1 METKNAEVE
10 NRSGSLTEIALR
22 KLRKNKLAMISLG
35 FIGFLTLVAILG
47 YTITPDSTPNANDQH
62 LELAACNPGF
72 TATFLKLKQNQEI
85 EQHNFF
91 YKMLFGQETEFTTI
105 PIYNYK
111 IVGDSVVA
119 VIFTGDK
126 SEKLT
131 STYNLLDALFAIDP
145 LVPVQK
151 EGNIYTFRSIEGRTK
166 TVSSSELKVLAK
178 EHLIETRTYLLGTD
192 RFGRDLLS
200 RLILG
205 TRISLSVGF
214 VAVGISLI
222 IGLFLG
228 ATAGYYGKTTD
239 LTISWLTN
247 VFWSVPT
254 LLVAIAITLLLGKG
268 FWQVF
273 VAIGLTMWVEVARV
287 VRGQVL
293 GLREKEFVEAAK
305 VIGSSNSRII
315 FRHILPNAINPVI
328 IISASNFSSAILIEA
343 GLSFLGIGVQPPTP
357 TWGGMVKDHYGYIIL
372 DSAYM
377 ALLPG
382 LAIMV
387 TVLAFN
393 IIGNGLR
400 DALDTKES
408 K

>member
-151 EGNIYTFRSIEGRTK
+151 EGNIYTFRSIEGLTK

>member
-1 METKNAEVE
+1 MERKNAEIE
-10 NRSGSLTEIALR
+10 NRSGSLTVIALR
-22 KLRKNKLAMISLG
+22 KLRKDKLAMFSLG
-35 FIGFLTLVAILG
+35 FIGLITIIALLG
-47 YTITPDSTPNANDQH
+47 YAISPDSTPNANDQH
-62 LELAACNPGF
+62 LEIAACHPGF
-72 TATFLKLKQNQEI
+72 SVMFLKLKQNQEV

-91 YKMLFGQETEFTTI
+91 HKMLFGQESEFTTI
-105 PIYNYK
+105 PIYSYK
-111 IVGDSVVA
+111 IVGDSVNVE
-119 VIFTGDK
+119 VYTGDK
-126 SEKLT
+126 NEKLT
-131 STYNLLDALFAIDP
+131 TAYGLLDALFAIDP
-145 LVPVQK
+145 LTPPQK
-151 EGNIYTFRSIEGRTK
+151 SGSTYTFKSINGTTQ
-166 TVSSSELKVLAK
+166 TVSSAELRSLAEK
-178 EHLIETRTYLLGTD
+178 NLIENRTYILGTD

-205 TRISLSVGF
+205 SRISLAVGL
-214 VAVGISLI
+214 VAVCISLI

-228 ATAGYYGKTTD
+228 ATAGFYGKTTD
-239 LTISWLTN
+239 LLISWLTN

-254 LLVAIAITLLLGKG
+254 LLIAIAITLLLGKG

-305 VIGSSNSRII
+305 VIGISNNRII
-315 FRHILPNAINPVI
+315 FKHILPNAINPII

-343 GLSFLGIGVQPPTP
+343 GLSFLGIGVQAPAP

-382 LAIMV
+382 LTIMV

-393 IIGNGLR
+393 IIGNSLR

-408 K
+408 I